1 MQPNTENL
9 LRVLAVGDVIGR
21 PGRRLLERM
30 LPRLKAHFSF
40 DISVVNV
47 ENAAGGFGMLEDTY
61 REFLGMGVDIMTSGN
76 HIYDKKGGET
86 WMDDAT
92 RMLVPANWPPGA
104 PGLGYNLFDCGGGQ
118 KLAVMN
124 LIGRTFMRP
133 YDCPFR
139 TADNL
144 LPAIR
149 ELTPLILVDFHAE
162 ATSEKTAL
170 GWHLSKRISAL
181 WGTHTH
187 VPTADAR
194 ILDGHTGYQ
203 TDLGMTGAYDSV
215 IGMIKEPVIEGFLSQ
230 NRLRFEVA
238 KGDCRLGGCLLDL
251 DRETGACV
259 AIKNLF
265 LTEDD
270 LETAASA

>member
-1 MQPNTENL
+1 MQPKSENH
-9 LRVLAVGDVIGR
+9 LRILAVGDVIGR

-30 LPRLKAHFSF
+30 LPALKTRYQY
-40 DISVVNV
+40 DLSVVNV

-61 REFLGMGVDIMTSGN
+61 REFLGMGVNIMTSGN

-86 WMDDAT
+86 WMGDAT

-118 KLAVMN
+118 KLAVLN

-139 TADNL
+139 AADEIVPQL
-144 LPAIR
+144 QAV
-149 ELTPLILVDFHAE
+149 TPLILVDFHAE
-162 ATSEKTAL
+162 ATSEKAAL
-170 GWHLSKRISAL
+170 GWHLTGRISAL

-194 ILDGHTGYQ
+194 ILDRHTGYQ

-215 IGMIKEPVIEGFLSQ
+215 IGMTKEPVIEGFLSQ

-238 KGDCRLGGCLLDL
+238 KNDCRLGGCLLDL
-251 DRETGACV
+251 DRATGACV
-259 AIKNLF
+259 AIKSLF
-265 LTEDD
+265 LAESELDQI
-270 LETAASA
+270 